1 MGTTL
6 TGNKVKDTYKSLIK
20 ITDSTEAGSSAKQ
33 LSDGNGNDLGLYVD
47 TDGVFGIGAPA
58 NVSLDISSATDAI
71 GLPVGTTA
79 NRPTGSAGQ
88 MRYNSTTG
96 DFELYDTG
104 WTEIFTTDGG
114 TVSGDVT
121 ITGDLIVQGTT
132 VTLNTETIEFEDSIL
147 QLNTTQGSPDTA
159 TGVVSGISIYRGDGV
174 TQASF
179 LFDDAD
185 DTWDLTNNL
194 VVDGN
199 LTVDAIT
206 GATVNV
212 EGDFAVNTND
222 LFVKSTSSYVAL
234 GHTAPLYPLHI
245 INSNGNIFKAS
256 SSDTIVNMFLEN
268 NTQRVDLYS
277 NRGSAAIQVDQNDE
291 SGAYDST
298 FAITIDNNSYFK
310 IHTDGKVEVQDGDFV
325 VDTNTLYV
333 DSANNRVGIG
343 TDSPSAKLD
352 IRTTSD
358 QAIYAYTDGGYN
370 ALEFTSDSGTTTG
383 SLLAYSGTI
392 RIGNASGVG
401 GWLNGLVIDGSGNV
415 GIGTDSPVSY
425 LEVETSGS
433 SGSEDIAVFSR
444 AAFGEVLKISRAAGH
459 AELNANLNLTLS
471 ADYNNTQT
479 AGNSNLIFKTDGTER
494 MRIDAVGDISFR
506 DTSANE
512 AFYWDASTARLGLGT
527 TSPATNLHISSAAS
541 IPIARIESTH
551 PSGIPFLDLKGA
563 ASSQIRYLDETGTV
577 QTRIDMSDGG
587 GFSFVDVAGSGS
599 ARMTIDSSGFV
610 TIGRLEIPNVNATN
624 EIQLT
629 GTEYSNIYSQTTS
642 GFDIGTN
649 SSSGSSY
656 LRLLTENSER
666 MRIDSSG
673 NVGINQTNPLSKLH
687 ITNDSGGS
695 GGYLKVTDAVY
706 NGDVRFGMA
715 DGVDNDAHF
724 GTWTNNNI
732 VAFTNSTERMRI
744 DSSGRIL
751 MGVTDGAG
759 SIKLTVGDGTNPRL
773 EITPVTDAMQLEIL
787 NDARNLSKPLK
798 IYAEETVFHSRN
810 HPAGY
815 AEAVRIDTSG
825 RVGLGTD
832 SPNTILDVRD
842 TDALIRVAA
851 TNASGEATF
860 ELRGVGSNGT
870 SNAISRLISTPEST
884 GTASALRFE
893 TRNSSGTIAE
903 KMRIDSSGRVGI
915 GESNPTRLLHLS
927 GSGGGAIVNI
937 ERTDVASGGGGLG
950 GLQFLNS
957 DGNTMASVTASAESS
972 NTTSY
977 LSFRTTAA
985 ASTENP
991 FAGAT
996 ERMRITSGG
1005 EVLIGGTTDNGA
1017 YNLQVNGTGVWGAGA
1032 YVNGSDERLKEDIK
1046 PLESAINVVDKIK
1059 PVTYKY
1065 KESYSKDQ
1073 SVQTG
1078 FIAQE
1083 LLEVLDGQI
1092 YKDGIVK
1099 NDGEYMNVAYQNIIA
1114 LLVKSTQELK
1124 AEIETL
1130 KSQINN

>member
-132 VTLNTETIEFEDSIL
+132 VTLNTETIEFEDNIL

-277 NRGSAAIQVDQNDE
+277 NRGSAAIQVDQNNE

-325 VDTNTLYV
+325 VDTNSLYVDSANNFVGIGTTNQTTNGEKLRIAGDLFINSLGSATVPSIAIGDTNSGIYASAAGQISITTQGNQRLNIDGSGNIAMNTDTLYV

-343 TDSPSAKLD
+343 TTSPDNRIHIKGDTDATSSIKLEKSGSSTAVLTSYY
-352 IRTTSD
+352 IGTTTSD
-358 QAIYAYTDGGYN
+358 DFRFLTNFAEKMRI
-370 ALEFTSDSGTTTG
+370 TS
-383 SLLAYSGTI
+383 
-392 RIGNASGVG
+392 
-401 GWLNGLVIDGSGNV
+401 SGNV
-415 GIGTDSPVSY
+415 GIGTD
-425 LEVETSGS
+425 
-433 SGSEDIAVFSR
+433 
-444 AAFGEVLKISRAAGH
+444 
-459 AELNANLNLTLS
+459 
-471 ADYNNTQT
+471 
-479 AGNSNLIFKTDGTER
+479 
-494 MRIDAVGDISFR
+494 
-506 DTSANE
+506 
-512 AFYWDASTARLGLGT
+512 
-527 TSPATNLHISSAAS
+527 SPATNLHISSAAS

-599 ARMTIDSSGFV
+599 SRM
-610 TIGRLEIPNVNATN
+610 
-624 EIQLT
+624 
-629 GTEYSNIYSQTTS
+629 
-642 GFDIGTN
+642 
-649 SSSGSSY
+649 
-656 LRLLTENSER
+656 
-666 MRIDSSG
+666 M
-673 NVGINQTNPLSKLH
+673 
-687 ITNDSGGS
+687 
-695 GGYLKVTDAVY
+695 
-706 NGDVRFGMA
+706 
-715 DGVDNDAHF
+715 
-724 GTWTNNNI
+724 
-732 VAFTNSTERMRI
+732 
-744 DSSGRIL
+744 
-751 MGVTDGAG
+751 
-759 SIKLTVGDGTNPRL
+759 
-773 EITPVTDAMQLEIL
+773 
-787 NDARNLSKPLK
+787 
-798 IYAEETVFHSRN
+798 
-810 HPAGY
+810 
-815 AEAVRIDTSG
+815 
-825 RVGLGTD
+825 
-832 SPNTILDVRD
+832 
-842 TDALIRVAA
+842 
-851 TNASGEATF
+851 
-860 ELRGVGSNGT
+860 
-870 SNAISRLISTPEST
+870 
-884 GTASALRFE
+884 
-893 TRNSSGTIAE
+893 
-903 KMRIDSSGRVGI
+903 IDSSGRVGI
-915 GESNPTRLLHLS
+915 GESNPTSELHITDSAANAFVRLES
-927 GSGGGAIVNI
+927 SSTG
-937 ERTDVASGGGGLG
+937 VAGVAFGDADLANECRIIYD
-950 GLQFLNS
+950 NS
-957 DGNTMASVTASAESS
+957 DDSLRFNV
-972 NTTSY
+972 N
-977 LSFRTTAA
+977 
-985 ASTENP
+985 ND
-991 FAGAT
+991 T

-1005 EVLIGGTTDNGA
+1005 DVLVQAQSVSAAGLSIIPNATAGTVQQIFNRASTTSTSYIFDFQNAGTTVGYISYDNTSTN
-1017 YNLQVNGTGVWGAGA
+1017 YNTS
-1032 YVNGSDERLKEDIK
+1032 SDYRLKE
-1046 PLESAINVVDKIK
+1046 NVVPMEGALDRVDALKPSRFNFIADADKTVDGFLAHEVAEVVPEAISGEK
-1059 PVTYKY
+1059 DAVDEDGNAIYQGI
-1065 KESYSKDQ
+1065 DQ
-1073 SVQTG
+1073 SKLVP
-1078 FIAQE
+1078 
-1083 LLEVLDGQI
+1083 
-1092 YKDGIVK
+1092 
-1099 NDGEYMNVAYQNIIA
+1099 
-1114 LLVKSTQELK
+1114 LLVGAIQELK

-1130 KSQINN
+1130 KSQIQ